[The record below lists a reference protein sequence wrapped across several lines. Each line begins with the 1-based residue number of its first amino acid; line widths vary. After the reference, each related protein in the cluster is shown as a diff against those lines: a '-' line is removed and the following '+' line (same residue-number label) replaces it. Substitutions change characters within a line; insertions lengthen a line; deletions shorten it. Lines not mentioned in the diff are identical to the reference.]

1 MVQDIA
7 SAINR
12 ALFHQNAPA
21 HIKIMNVTWD
31 AKGVITAIT
40 HPNVTVEM
48 GQKYCYIIITA
59 ARMVDKAVV
68 HFEENE
74 SWHRPSVHSIPD
86 VQYMGKV
93 TQELPM
99 MQV

>member
-1 MVQDIA
+1 MTERQLILRTDESAPVNKKMVQDIA

-74 SWHRPSVHSIPD
+74 S
-86 VQYMGKV
+86 
-93 TQELPM
+93 
-99 MQV
+99 